1 MKKLILALLVLSSF
15 TVANA
20 QEEEKEGG
28 FRKENMFTGGNVSLS
43 FFNNTFLVGG
53 SPVLGYRIANF
64 VDAGIVANIQYTS
77 IRDFRTFDDRLR
89 QTTYGGGV
97 FTRLYPVNFIFAQ
110 AQYEHNFIAQK
121 YIPATNSSLQN
132 YKLTTSAN
140 SVLVGGGYCSGRARD
155 FNSAFFYMSVLWDV
169 SGNSNSPYTDAYG
182 RSVPVIRAGFSIP
195 LFQGKSRF

>member
-1 MKKLILALLVLSSF
+1 MKKLLLSLLLFGQFLV
-15 TVANA
+15 VVG

-28 FRKENMFTGGNVSLS
+28 FRKENMFTGGNLSLS

-64 VDAGIVANIQYTS
+64 VDAGLVANIQYTS

-97 FTRLYPVNFIFAQ
+97 FTRLYPVNFLFAQ
-110 AQYEHNFIAQK
+110 AQYEHNFITQK
-121 YIPATNSSLQN
+121 YKPAANSSLQT
-132 YKLTTSAN
+132 YSLTTSAN

-169 SGNSNSPYTDAYG
+169 SGNSNSPYTDGYG
-182 RSVPVIRAGFSIP
+182 RSVPVIRAGFTIP
-195 LFQGKSRF
+195 LFQGKGRF